1 MDPDQPRRSGPLS
14 VTVAGIPVSV
24 PWSGILGALLIA
36 WLWSPQFDL
45 PGVSTP
51 VQYALAVAFAVLLYL
66 SILVHEAAHA
76 LAARAFGY
84 RVTRIVLWVLGGF
97 TVYERDRT
105 TPGRE
110 AVVAASGP
118 LVTALIALGCWFGAR
133 ATAGDPTSWAHL
145 LLEALAFGNGFMA
158 FYNLL
163 PGLPLDGG
171 AVVKSL
177 VWKATGSE
185 ETGTVVAGWCGRAV
199 AVVVLLGPLALVAAL
214 GGEPSLGLALTAAV
228 FAALLWSGATAA
240 IQRGRM
246 EARLPALSALALAR
260 RAVPV
265 ERDLPLAEALRRMG
279 AAGAGGLV
287 VVEPDGRP
295 SGIVQEAAVA
305 ATPDQRRPWV
315 PVSSVARR
323 LDPGA
328 VVGHDVVG
336 RDLLVALQAH
346 PAGEYLVVDGDGRV
360 VGVLAAADV
369 DRALSA

>member
-36 WLWSPQFDL
+36 WLWSPQFAV
-45 PGVSTP
+45 PGVSTTA
-51 VQYALAVAFAVLLYL
+51 QYLLAAAFAVLLYL

-76 LAARAFGY
+76 LAARSFGY
-84 RVTRIVLWVLGGF
+84 RVTGIVLWVLGGF
-97 TVYERDRT
+97 TVYERERT

-110 AVVAASGP
+110 AVVASSGP
-118 LVTALIALGCWFGAR
+118 VVTALIALACWVGMR
-133 ATAGDPTSWAHL
+133 AVAGDPGSWAYL

-171 AVVKSL
+171 AVVKAL
-177 VWKATGSE
+177 VWKVSGSE
-185 ETGTVVAGWCGRAV
+185 ETGTVVAGWCGRVVAV
-199 AVVVLLGPLALVAAL
+199 AVLLVPLGLVAAL

-228 FAALLWSGATAA
+228 FAALLWSGAGAA

-246 EARLPALSALALAR
+246 EARLPALTAAALAR

-279 AAGAGGLV
+279 VAGAGGLV

-295 SGIVQEAAVA
+295 IGIVQEAAVA
-305 ATPDQRRPWV
+305 ATPEQRRPWV

-328 VVGHDVVG
+328 VVAVDLVG
-336 RDLLVALQAH
+336 RALLEAMQAH
-346 PAGEYLVVDGDGRV
+346 PAGEYLVVDAEGRV
-360 VGVLAAADV
+360 VGVLATADV
-369 DRALSA
+369 DRVLSP